1 MTVLVFALPVLVVA
15 FAILMGA
22 ASLTDALQDPFGAKC
37 LRWVA
42 AISAMLLVGDV
53 LLLVG
58 LLGLES
64 LARHDNVI
72 ERSPESESSDGQF

>member
-22 ASLTDALQDPFGAKC
+22 ASLTDALRDPLGAKC

-42 AISAMLLVGDV
+42 AVAAMLLAADV
-53 LLLVG
+53 LFLVG

-64 LARHDNVI
+64 LAKHDTK
-72 ERSPESESSDGQF
+72 ERDE